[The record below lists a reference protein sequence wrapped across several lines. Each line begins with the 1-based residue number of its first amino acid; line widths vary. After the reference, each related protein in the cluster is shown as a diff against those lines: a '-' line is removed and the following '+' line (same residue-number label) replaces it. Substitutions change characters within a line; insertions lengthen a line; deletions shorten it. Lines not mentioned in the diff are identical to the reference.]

1 MPYSSITGW
10 GSGKMN
16 VLLILITG
24 LMLTGAETTLKSVD
38 FKPVKNDQMIEVF
51 EAAKVELKSGSSLK
65 IELPLN
71 SGTGYQWE
79 LLGPNHGPLSF
90 QQTKTLPPAQ
100 PRPGTGTVQQFEF
113 KAKAQ
118 PSGSS
123 SQVVLVFN
131 LRRSFEGVGNK
142 FYQVRV
148 VVGEP

>member
-1 MPYSSITGW
+1 MSH
-10 GSGKMN
+10 
-16 VLLILITG
+16 LLILIAG
-24 LMLTGAETTLKSVD
+24 MMLAGAEVTLKSAD
-38 FKPVKNDQMIEVF
+38 FKPAKNEQMIEIF
-51 EAAKVELKSGSSLK
+51 EATKVELKSGSSLK
-65 IELPLN
+65 IDLPL
-71 SGTGYQWE
+71 SLGTGYQWE

-90 QQTKTLPPAQ
+90 HQTKTLPPAQ
-100 PRPGTGTVQQFEF
+100 PRPGAGTVQQFEF

-118 PSGSS
+118 PSGSA

>member
-1 MPYSSITGW
+1 MPFSSITGW

-16 VLLILITG
+16 VLLILIAG
-24 LMLTGAETTLKSVD
+24 LMLTGAETTLKPPD
-38 FKPVKNDQMIEVF
+38 FKPAKSDQMIEVF
-51 EAAKVELKSGSSLK
+51 EAAKVELKSRILK
-65 IELPLN
+65 IELPL
-71 SGTGYQWE
+71 SLGTGYQWE

>member
-1 MPYSSITGW
+1 MSH
-10 GSGKMN
+10 
-16 VLLILITG
+16 LLILIAG
-24 LMLTGAETTLKSVD
+24 MMLAGAEVTLKSAD
-38 FKPVKNDQMIEVF
+38 FKPAKNEQMIEIF
-51 EAAKVELKSGSSLK
+51 EATKVELKSGSSLK
-65 IELPLN
+65 IDLPL
-71 SGTGYQWE
+71 SLGTGYQWE

-90 QQTKTLPPAQ
+90 HQTKTLPPAQ
-100 PRPGTGTVQQFEF
+100 PRPGAGTVQQFEF

>member
-1 MPYSSITGW
+1 MSH
-10 GSGKMN
+10 
-16 VLLILITG
+16 LLILIAG
-24 LMLTGAETTLKSVD
+24 MMLAGAEVTLKSVD
-38 FKPVKNDQMIEVF
+38 FKPAKNEQMIEIF
-51 EAAKVELKSGSSLK
+51 EATKVELKSGSSLK
-65 IELPLN
+65 IDLPL
-71 SGTGYQWE
+71 SLGTGYQWE

-90 QQTKTLPPAQ
+90 HQTKTLPPAQ
-100 PRPGTGTVQQFEF
+100 PRPGAGTVQQFEF

>member
-1 MPYSSITGW
+1 
-10 GSGKMN
+10 
-16 VLLILITG
+16 
-24 LMLTGAETTLKSVD
+24 MLAGAETTLKPAD
-38 FKPVKNDQMIEVF
+38 FKPAKNDQMIEVF
-51 EAAKVELKSGSSLK
+51 EAAKVELKSGSILK

-79 LLGPNHGPLSF
+79 LLGPNHGPLKF
-90 QQTKTLPPAQ
+90 QQTKIAAPVQ
-100 PRPGTGTVQQFEF
+100 PRPGASTVQQFEF
-113 KAKAQ
+113 KAAPVAKE
-118 PSGSS
+118 SS

>member
-1 MPYSSITGW
+1 MPFSIITGG
-10 GSGKMN
+10 GSIKMN
-16 VLLILITG
+16 VLLILMVGMQIA
-24 LMLTGAETTLKSVD
+24 GAETTLKAAD
-38 FKPVKNDQMIEVF
+38 FKPAKNKEIIEVF
-51 EAAKVELKSGSSLK
+51 EATKVELKSGSILK
-65 IELPLN
+65 IELPL
-71 SGTGYQWE
+71 SLGTGYQWE

-90 QQTKTLPPAQ
+90 QQSKTLPPAQ
-100 PRPGTGTVQQFEF
+100 PRLGVGTVQQFEF